1 MKNIYLYIACL
12 LIGSMTAQT
21 YPKYAVNKTESSN
34 SKEQQLYEDSYTL
47 LTEMI
52 KDNNRYNF
60 KRAVLS
66 VENAYFKGQLDTVSI
81 NKEIRMLA
89 NLCHS
94 LTENRFLAYVEN
106 DKKDVNKWAA
116 AYQVMCDSIPIAYE
130 DKVYKYIPFKYDFTD
145 IFGNQDISAMF
156 VSKLLYTRKGNCHSL
171 PYLYKILCEEQGTTA
186 HLALAP
192 NHVYIKHQSKANG
205 WYNTELTS
213 GIFPNDAWLMA
224 SGFIHVDAIKNGVYM
239 KALNDKESIALV
251 LVDLANAYQQ
261 SFPDND
267 GAFILKC
274 AESAIAAY
282 PNFATALIL
291 KAEMHKKEVEK
302 QTDFDT
308 GMQLFDKLQAE
319 YAHIHEIGY
328 RNMPEDM
335 YLNWLVSLK
344 TERGKYENK
353 KLNTFNKQ

>member
-1 MKNIYLYIACL
+1 MKYIIIL
-12 LIGSMTAQT
+12 LSLILSFQSKAQSQ
-21 YPKYAVNKTESSN
+21 E
-34 SKEQQLYEDSYTL
+34 ELYEDSYTL
-47 LTEMI
+47 LAGMI
-52 KDNNRYNF
+52 KNESNYNF
-60 KRAVLS
+60 KQAVFS
-66 VENAYFKGQLDTVSI
+66 VENAYLNGKIDTVFI
-81 NKEIRMLA
+81 NQEISLLT
-89 NLCHS
+89 NLCYS
-94 LTENRFLAYVEN
+94 LIENRFLAYVEN

-130 DKVYKYIPFKYDFTD
+130 DKVYKYIPFSYDFND
-145 IFGNQDISAMF
+145 VFGNQEISNMF

-192 NHVYIKHQSKANG
+192 NHVYIKHQNKANG

-239 KALNDKESIALV
+239 KALNNKESIALV
-251 LVDLANAYQQ
+251 LVDLAKVYQK

-267 GAFILKC
+267 GTFILKC
-274 AESAIAAY
+274 AETAIQAY

-291 KAEMHKKEVEK
+291 KAEMHKKQLEQETNIEK
-302 QTDFDT
+302 GKVDFRRLE
-308 GMQLFDKLQAE
+308 QE
-319 YAHIHEIGY
+319 YTHIHKIGY
-328 RNMPEDM
+328 RFMPEQM

-344 TERGKYENK
+344 TERDKYENK
-353 KLNTFNKQ
+353 DLNTFNKQ

>member
-1 MKNIYLYIACL
+1 MKHVIIL
-12 LIGSMTAQT
+12 LFLTLSFQGRSQSQ
-21 YPKYAVNKTESSN
+21 ER
-34 SKEQQLYEDSYTL
+34 LYEDSYTL
-47 LTEMI
+47 LAGMI
-52 KDNNRYNF
+52 QDDSSYNF
-60 KRAVLS
+60 KRAVFS
-66 VENAYFKGQLDTVSI
+66 VENAYFKGQLDTVFI
-81 NKEIRMLA
+81 NKEIRMLT

-94 LTENRFLAYVEN
+94 LIKDRFLAYVEN

-130 DKVYKYIPFKYDFTD
+130 DKIYKYIPFKYDFND
-145 IFGNQDISAMF
+145 VFGNDDISAMF

-186 HLALAP
+186 HLAIAP
-192 NHVYIKHQSKANG
+192 NHIYIKHQNKANG

-224 SGFIHVDAIKNGVYM
+224 SGFIHVDAIRNGVYM
-239 KALNDKESIALV
+239 KALNNKESIAL
-251 LVDLANAYQQ
+251 LLNDLANAYQK

-267 GAFILKC
+267 GTFILKC

-291 KAEMHKKEVEK
+291 KAEIHKRQLERETDIGKGKTELK
-302 QTDFDT
+302 QLE
-308 GMQLFDKLQAE
+308 QE

-328 RNMPEDM
+328 RFMPEQM

-344 TERGKYENK
+344 TERDKYENK